1 MNFQMKNFL
10 RLSSATLLSITTG
23 LVFAG
28 NLKLDNAKSN
38 LQITFKQMEV
48 PVQASFKRYA
58 VIIDLN
64 EKQIE
69 QSKAQVEIDMN
80 SLELP
85 APEYN
90 KEVQKKEWFNAAQF
104 PKATFT
110 STAMK
115 LVAPGKL
122 QVSGNLTIK
131 GKVVAT
137 SFPLSYKADGT
148 GQLFEGS
155 LPIKRLAF
163 GIGDGE
169 WKDTSMVA
177 DEVVIKFKVVTT
189 K

>member
-28 NLKLDNAKSN
+28 SLKLDNAKSS

-115 LVAPGKL
+115 LIAPGKL

>member
-1 MNFQMKNFL
+1 MNFQMKVFL
-10 RLSSATLLSITTG
+10 RLIGATLLSMTSG
-23 LVFAG
+23 LVSAG
-28 NLKLDNAKSN
+28 NLKLDASKSN
-38 LQITFKQMEV
+38 VQITFKQMEV
-48 PVQASFKRYA
+48 PVQANFKHFLA
-58 VIIDLN
+58 NIDLN

-69 QSKAQVEIDMN
+69 LSKAQVEIDMN

-90 KEVQKKEWFNAAQF
+90 KEVQKKEWFNALQF

-115 LVAPGKL
+115 LIAPGKL
-122 QVSGNLTIK
+122 QVNGNLSIK

-137 SFPLSYKADGT
+137 SFPLTYKAEGN
-148 GQLFEGS
+148 GQSFEGS

-163 GIGDGE
+163 GIGEGE

>member
-1 MNFQMKNFL
+1 MNLHMKNFL
-10 RLSSATLLSITTG
+10 RLSSAGLLCFTTS
-23 LVFAG
+23 LVLAD

-48 PVQASFKRYA
+48 PVQASFKRYT
-58 VIIDLN
+58 VSIDLN

-69 QSKAQVEIDMN
+69 QSKTQVEIDMN

-90 KEVQKKEWFNAAQF
+90 SEVRKKEWFNAAQF
-104 PKATFT
+104 PKATFVST
-110 STAMK
+110 SMK
-115 LVAPGKL
+115 LISPGKL
-122 QVSGNLTIK
+122 QVSGNLSIK
-131 GKVVAT
+131 GKVIAT
-137 SFPLSYKADGT
+137 SFPLNYKTEGT
-148 GQLFEGS
+148 QQSFEGS
-155 LPIKRLAF
+155 LPIKRLVF

-177 DEVVIKFKVVTT
+177 DEVIIKFKVVTT

>member
-1 MNFQMKNFL
+1 MNLQMKKFL
-10 RLSSATLLSITTG
+10 RLGCAGLLCLASH

-28 NLKLDNAKSN
+28 NLKLDSAKSN

-48 PVQASFKRYA
+48 PVQANFKRYL
-58 VIIDLN
+58 INIDLN
-64 EKQIE
+64 EKQLE
-69 QSKAQVEIDMN
+69 QSKALVEIDMS

-90 KEVQKKEWFNAAQF
+90 QEVQKKEWFNTAQF
-104 PKATFT
+104 PKASFT

-115 LVAPGKL
+115 LTAPGKL
-122 QVSGNLTIK
+122 QVTGTLSIK
-131 GKVVAT
+131 GKAITT
-137 SFPLSYKADGT
+137 SFPLTYKAEGA
-148 GQLFEGS
+148 QQSFEGS

-177 DEVVIKFKVVTT
+177 DEVVIKFRVVTT

>member
-10 RLSSATLLSITTG
+10 RISSVSLLSLTAG
-23 LVFAG
+23 LVFA
-28 NLKLDNAKSN
+28 NSLKLDNSKSSV
-38 LQITFKQMEV
+38 QITFKQMDV

-58 VIIDLN
+58 VNIDLN

-69 QSKAQVEIDMN
+69 QSKALVEIDMN

-115 LVAPGKL
+115 LISPGKL
-122 QVSGNLTIK
+122 QVSGNLSIK

-137 SFPLSYKADGT
+137 SFPLTYKADGT
-148 GQLFEGS
+148 GQAFEGS
-155 LPIKRLAF
+155 LPIKRLTF